1 MKKQKVWNTIKHI
14 KKTTNDK
21 DEIRKIKCNI
31 KILDK
36 NKKDEI
42 NKINDDYRK
51 SVIAKKKLYKKLGIK
66 IKYTLNISESDKPIY
81 KKRLKVEHF
90 FSKLKAC
97 KLTRIYYKKINTF
110 RETIFSRIISIYM
123 CNNFIK

>member
-36 NKKDEI
+36 KNKDQI
-42 NKINDDYRK
+42 NKINNDYRK

-97 KLTRIYYKKINTF
+97 KLTRIYDKKINTF

>member
-51 SVIAKKKLYKKLGIK
+51 SVIAKK
-66 IKYTLNISESDKPIY
+66 
-81 KKRLKVEHF
+81 
-90 FSKLKAC
+90 
-97 KLTRIYYKKINTF
+97 
-110 RETIFSRIISIYM
+110 
-123 CNNFIK
+123 NFIKKLE